1 LNIRNIHLKNFR
13 NYKILDLK
21 FERDFNIIYGK
32 NAQGKTNIL
41 EAIFLCSAGR
51 SHRTSKDHELIK
63 FGEDNYSVKIDL
75 NKDAIEKSIEVVY
88 DKVEKKKIK
97 INEIPLKKIG
107 NLMGQL
113 NAIMF
118 SPEDMMI
125 IKEGP
130 AERRRFIDIALS
142 QLKPSYFYDL
152 QQYIKILAQRNNL
165 LKEIEY
171 NKSLLDTIEVWN
183 QSLAEK
189 GSRIIKARKEYV
201 DILARKAEEIHGRIT
216 NRNEKLKIRYMPSL
230 EGIQDFS
237 DLSYINKVFLNNLE
251 RVKKRELIKCT
262 TMVGPHRDEYELLVN
277 NESLKLYGSQGQQ
290 RTAILSIKLSEV
302 EIVKDEIGEYPVL
315 LLDDVMS
322 ELDKNRQDY
331 LLKNL
336 RGIQTFIT
344 CTEKDNIEKE
354 TGINMNY
361 IAISGGQVVSEEQN
375 RVM

>member
-1 LNIRNIHLKNFR
+1 MNIRNIHLKNFR

-113 NAIMF
+113 NVIMF

>member
-1 LNIRNIHLKNFR
+1 
-13 NYKILDLK
+13 
-21 FERDFNIIYGK
+21 
-32 NAQGKTNIL
+32 
-41 EAIFLCSAGR
+41 
-51 SHRTSKDHELIK
+51 
-63 FGEDNYSVKIDL
+63 
-75 NKDAIEKSIEVVY
+75 
-88 DKVEKKKIK
+88 VEKKKIK

-237 DLSYINKVFLNNLE
+237 DLSYVNKVFLNNLE

>member
-1 LNIRNIHLKNFR
+1 MNIRNIHLKNFR

-237 DLSYINKVFLNNLE
+237 DLSYVNKVFLNNLE

>member
-1 LNIRNIHLKNFR
+1 MNIRNIHLKNFR